1 MLDDS
6 DLLLESAHPLIDS
19 PSTDGSY
26 PSKNRTAVDEEK
38 LKKLDKK
45 YGPINK
51 NFVKESGSSKKIE
64 KEGIGH
70 SAERVE
76 AGKGKKKRSR
86 NGNVGINKRNDY
98 TPNKNA
104 VIKTCSKCGSVNHL
118 AIHCETVL
126 SDHCM
131 PSPMMNAHMPM
142 FPNAP
147 IQYANM
153 QFMPNPYFGAFYLPT
168 IPIHNDNMNHVI
180 VNQFPLNS
188 TIVGSSNSVVLPKVK
203 KNNSEDEV
211 VSKPSISKQ
220 NNAFK
225 TKVVS
230 NKTGP
235 KTAWVPKST

>member
-1 MLDDS
+1 MKAIHRRIRQQLMKKS
-6 DLLLESAHPLIDS
+6 
-19 PSTDGSY
+19 
-26 PSKNRTAVDEEK
+26 SKILT
-38 LKKLDKK
+38 K

-168 IPIHNDNMNHVI
+168 IPIHNDNMNYVF
-180 VNQFPLNS
+180 VNLFPVNS
-188 TIVGSSNSVVLPKVK
+188 TNVGSSNSDVMPKVK
-203 KNNSEDEV
+203 KHNSEDKV
-211 VSKPSISKQ
+211 VPKPSKSKESNASKP
-220 NNAFK
+220 
-225 TKVVS
+225 KVVS
-230 NKTGP
+230 NKPGP